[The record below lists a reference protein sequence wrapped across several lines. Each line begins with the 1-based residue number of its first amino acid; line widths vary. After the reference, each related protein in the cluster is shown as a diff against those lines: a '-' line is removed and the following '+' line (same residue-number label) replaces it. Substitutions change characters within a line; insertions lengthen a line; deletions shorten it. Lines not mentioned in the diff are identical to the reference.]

1 MPDGAAIIQ
10 GDRSILVEVA
20 HPQYDDARDVLAT
33 CAELVKSPEHVHT
46 YRITELS
53 LWNARN
59 VGHDAEGIVAGL
71 HRISRF
77 ALPDHIAFEVRDIL
91 GRWGLCRLHAIEDD
105 PTRLRL
111 RAQDEHFT
119 ARLLAGKK
127 PPEWVRPCP
136 GGVTLPV
143 ERRGEIKLLALKLG
157 YPVIDEAGLV
167 DGRPFACGPRASLRP
182 YPFQLA
188 SVEAFMAGGGHGVVV
203 LPCGAGKTVVG
214 LLAASRVGM
223 RTLVVT
229 SGTAAAE
236 QWRREALARFE
247 IAEADVVT
255 YTSGA
260 HRVAPITVTTYSM
273 LASKGG
279 SGPTKHTHFDRL
291 SQEDFGLVIY
301 DEVHLVPAPV
311 FRLTAALQAKRR
323 LGLTATLVREDGRER
338 DVFALIGPKR
348 FDVPWRE
355 LEASGHIAEGL
366 CVEYRV
372 ALTDAHRDAYARAD
386 VREAPAV
393 AASNPA
399 KLDAVQ
405 ALLQRHAGEPT
416 LVIGSYLE
424 PLERIARRFT
434 LPLVTGATS
443 AAERELLYERF
454 RQGEVSTLVLS
465 RVGNSSIDL
474 PGASVMIQVSG
485 SMGSRQ
491 EEAQR
496 LGRILRPKEGAA
508 RFYTV
513 VTKNTVEQDH
523 ALRRQM
529 FLAEQGYQYSIEDAT
544 A

>member
-1 MPDGAAIIQ
+1 MSDGAAIIQ
-10 GDRSILVEVA
+10 GDRSILVEVGHA
-20 HPQYDDARDVLAT
+20 AYQDARDVLAM

-59 VGHDAEGIVAGL
+59 VGHDADAILAGL
-71 HRISRF
+71 TRISRF
-77 ALPDHIAFEVRDIL
+77 ALPEHIAFEVRDIL
-91 GRWGLCRLHAIEDD
+91 ARWGLCRLHAIDDD

-111 RAQDEHFT
+111 RALDDTFVK
-119 ARLLAGKK
+119 RILSGKR

-136 GGVTLPV
+136 GGLSLPV
-143 ERRGEIKLLALKLG
+143 ERRGDIKLLALKVG
-157 YPVIDEAGLV
+157 YPVIDEAGLSPGHPLAFTARV
-167 DGRPFACGPRASLRP
+167 SLTP
-182 YPFQLA
+182 YPFQEQA
-188 SVEAFMAGGGHGVVV
+188 VDAFMAGGGHGVVV
-203 LPCGAGKTVVG
+203 LPCGAGKTIVG

-229 SGTAAAE
+229 SGSAAAE
-236 QWRREALARFE
+236 QWGREALTRFDLSE
-247 IAEADVVT
+247 DEVAT
-255 YTSGA
+255 YTSTA
-260 HRVAPITVTTYSM
+260 RRVAPITITTYSM
-273 LASKGG
+273 LARKGG
-279 SGPTKHTHFDRL
+279 SGPTKSTHFDRL
-291 SQEDFGLVIY
+291 AQEDFGLVIY

-348 FDVPWRE
+348 FDVPWRD
-355 LEASGHIAEGL
+355 LEASGHIAEGV

-372 ALTDAHRDAYARAD
+372 ALPDSYRDTYARAAP
-386 VREAPAV
+386 REAPAV

-399 KLDAVQ
+399 KLAAVE
-405 ALLQRHAGEPT
+405 ALLSRHQGEAT

-424 PLERIARRFT
+424 PLERVARRFEM
-434 LPLVTGATS
+434 PLITGATPPGQ
-443 AAERELLYERF
+443 REILYERF
-454 RQGEVSTLVLS
+454 RKGELQTLALS

-474 PGASVMIQVSG
+474 PGASVMIQIAG

-496 LGRILRPKEGAA
+496 LGRVLRPKSGRAY
-508 RFYTV
+508 FYTV

-529 FLAEQGYQYSIEDAT
+529 FLAEQGYQYRIEDASP
-544 A
+544 

>member
-1 MPDGAAIIQ
+1 MIELPLIVQADGAVLLETWHDEYESTR
-10 GDRSILVEVA
+10 DRLG
-20 HPQYDDARDVLAT
+20 RFAT
-33 CAELVKSPEHVHT
+33 LEKSPEYVHF
-46 YRITELS
+46 YRITPVS
-53 LWNARN
+53 IWNAAALGETATETITWLTDNARFPVAAAVTN
-59 VGHDAEGIVAGL
+59 RIAEWFRRYGL
-71 HRISRF
+71 
-77 ALPDHIAFEVRDIL
+77 IA
-91 GRWGLCRLHAIEDD
+91 LHAAAAG
-105 PTRLRL
+105 RLRL
-111 RAQDEHFT
+111 CCDDE
-119 ARLLAGKK
+119 AVIEELAANEAVLELVTFADDGSM
-127 PPEWVRPCP
+127 
-136 GGVTLPV
+136 TLPAA
-143 ERRGEIKLLALKLG
+143 RRGELKQVLIRIG
-157 YPVIDEAGLV
+157 YPVDDRAGYETGVALSFSLRRQLR
-167 DGRPFACGPRASLRP
+167 DGRAFALRD
-182 YPFQLA
+182 YQA
-188 SVEAFMAGGGHGVVV
+188 EAAAAFHAGGSDRGGCGVVV

-399 KLDAVQ
+399 KLDAVE

-443 AAERELLYERF
+443 AAEREVLYERF

-496 LGRILRPKEGAA
+496 LGRIL
-508 RFYTV
+508 
-513 VTKNTVEQDH
+513 
-523 ALRRQM
+523 
-529 FLAEQGYQYSIEDAT
+529 
-544 A
+544 